1 MSKINPIVII
11 DSDSDLASDISSRPL
26 PASVTLLPS
35 DSALVPVAPSAAA
48 STLVLPSDSVVSRKK
63 SSLPWKNLTR
73 TLLASSSDSETET
86 DSDFHTPPTKS
97 VIKADWEDKKIGE
110 DTSFKPKTPDFSP
123 PYDPFG
129 PTHNDENDEND
140 EKKKQEE
147 EDFQLAVY
155 LDMDLNGR
163 PAKHEANERMKRAR
177 DCHDA
182 SPEEQPRKKSKDRS
196 LYWQQR
202 YAMQKAR
209 RLSNVSLHF
218 VQTYFCG
225 IKNFNRTAKK
235 GPQGAL
241 FKRAIIPG
249 SNGTVQHDVIISS
262 ERVFFRIVDER
273 PILLQPDE
281 NGKIEVRDNCVPDA
295 DLLFRATFPEPVFPF
310 NV

>member
-11 DSDSDLASDISSRPL
+11 DSDSDSASEISSRPL
-26 PASVTLLPS
+26 TASASVTLLPS
-35 DSALVPVAPSAAA
+35 DSALVPVPPSAAT
-48 STLVLPSDSVVSRKK
+48 STSVLPSDSVVSGKK
-63 SSLPWKNLTR
+63 TSLPWNNLTR

-110 DTSFKPKTPDFSP
+110 DTSFKPKTPDFLP

-129 PTHNDENDEND
+129 PVHNAEND

-182 SPEEQPRKKSKDRS
+182 SPEKQPRKKSKDRS
-196 LYWQQR
+196 RYWQQR
-202 YAMQKAR
+202 YAMQKAK

-235 GPQGAL
+235 GPRGEL

-262 ERVFFRIVDER
+262 ERVFFRIVDE
-273 PILLQPDE
+273 
-281 NGKIEVRDNCVPDA
+281 
-295 DLLFRATFPEPVFPF
+295 
-310 NV
+310 

>member
-1 MSKINPIVII
+1 M
-11 DSDSDLASDISSRPL
+11 
-26 PASVTLLPS
+26 
-35 DSALVPVAPSAAA
+35 APSAAA

-129 PTHNDENDEND
+129 PTHNNENDENN
-140 EKKKQEE
+140 EE
-147 EDFQLAVY
+147 AEDFQLAVY

-163 PAKHEANERMKRAR
+163 PAKHEANECMKRAR

-182 SPEEQPRKKSKDRS
+182 SPEKQPRKKSKDRS
-196 LYWQQR
+196 RYWQQR
-202 YAMQKAR
+202 YAMQKAK

-235 GPQGAL
+235 GPRGAL